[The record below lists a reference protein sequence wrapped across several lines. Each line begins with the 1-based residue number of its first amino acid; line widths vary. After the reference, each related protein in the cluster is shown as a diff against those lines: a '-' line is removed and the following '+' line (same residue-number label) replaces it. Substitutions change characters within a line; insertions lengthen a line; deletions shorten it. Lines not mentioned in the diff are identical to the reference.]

1 MQIIETAVTNRT
13 PLTATQRTE
22 VQEKIKKMQ
31 KEGDKP
37 VKGMFEFI
45 DAQGGWF
52 DFSYRFFPGEPIRTV
67 KLVHGEICEIP
78 TILARHL
85 NNCTKK
91 VRIPAKQLDEH
102 GRPVQGASVTRI
114 SRLRFTPMDLM

>member
-1 MQIIETAVTNRT
+1 MQIIETAGNSRL
-13 PLTATQRTE
+13 PLTDNQKEEVKQR
-22 VQEKIKKMQ
+22 IKKMQ
-31 KEGDKP
+31 KEGEKL

-78 TILARHL
+78 MILAKHL
-85 NNCTKK
+85 NNCHKK
-91 VRIPAKQLDEH
+91 VRIPPKELDE
-102 GRPVQGASVTRI
+102 GGKPRVAGSVTKI
-114 SRLRFTPMDLM
+114 SRLRFTPMDMM